1 MAINIASRKASGAAL
16 GLVGGIASYIG
27 AGIQDVVSGFMIENG
42 KTTIENISTYD
53 FTIAKWFWLGAAIIS
68 VVLAL
73 FVWNAKKKD

>member
-1 MAINIASRKASGAAL
+1 MAIDIASKMASGAAL
-16 GLVGGIASYIG
+16 GLVGIASYIG

-53 FTIAKWFWLGAAIIS
+53 FTITKYFWLGAAIIS

-73 FVWNAKKKD
+73 LVWNAKAKD